1 MRLTC
6 LPFKTSFP
14 PFLHFRAS
22 KCPTN
27 MPSKHICRIRRIR
40 IIYFRLF
47 QVSFKSKLV
56 LSRIQLF
63 KIYPERKKLRRATF
77 FYLWMINFAFDRISW
92 NRNSLF
98 QYWLHIDSM
107 ADSQVRIHGPKLVGP
122 GSGGVEIVEGVQDQE
137 ILEIS
142 DQTGPGPTKSR
153 TDSTRSIHG
162 HGSLLLGVMPD
173 CISVH
178 RWLRKVE

>member
-27 MPSKHICRIRRIR
+27 MPSKHICRIRRVR

-92 NRNSLF
+92 NRYSLF
-98 QYWLHIDSM
+98 QYWPHIDSM
-107 ADSQVRIHGPKLVGP
+107 ADSLL
-122 GSGGVEIVEGVQDQE
+122 SGLHLSGWDQRTKTEEFGAKKCYKSWTALDQDK
-137 ILEIS
+137 IS
-142 DQTGPGPTKSR
+142 DRFDPVGTR
-153 TDSTRSIHG
+153 TCWNMDLYSQG
-162 HGSLLLGVMPD
+162 
-173 CISVH
+173 
-178 RWLRKVE
+178 